1 MTQTYYSHKDSN
13 LLSETLNSE
22 MLKLARWC
30 RGIKLSINSWII
42 LSMINLIEASYMV
55 SRPLQRRQTLDLSM
69 KFKID
74 NNNIECLK
82 ETVF

>member
-1 MTQTYYSHKDSN
+1 MTQTYYSNKDSN

-22 MLKLARWC
+22 MLKLAQWC

-42 LSMINLIEASYMV
+42 LSMINLTKANYMV

-69 KFKID
+69 KID
-74 NNNIECLK
+74 NNNIECLQ

>member
-1 MTQTYYSHKDSN
+1 MEG
-13 LLSETLNSE
+13 LIF
-22 MLKLARWC
+22 
-30 RGIKLSINSWII
+30 GILR
-42 LSMINLIEASYMV
+42 YTV

-69 KFKID
+69 KID